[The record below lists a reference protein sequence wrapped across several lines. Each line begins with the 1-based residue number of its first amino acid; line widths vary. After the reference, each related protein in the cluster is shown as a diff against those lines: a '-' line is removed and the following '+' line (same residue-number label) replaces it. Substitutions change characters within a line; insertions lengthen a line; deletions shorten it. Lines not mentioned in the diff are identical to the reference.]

1 MEEKRK
7 YKLYQLLIIVASI
20 IGVWGFI
27 NPILIGWVFKDKDGY
42 ETYKEFGPVGDW
54 IGGTSTPIITLA
66 SFIILLAAFL
76 AQKEELQATREEM
89 NLTRKEFKEQN
100 KTLTR
105 QRFENTFFQ
114 MVSLH
119 HSIVNSIEHTEIESY
134 SKSYTETQYTS
145 KIIQGRAYI
154 SNIARPLVSYEWS
167 DTLDLRSLKQKYN
180 NIYQENQGELGHYF
194 RNLYHIIK
202 LIDESAEL
210 ENDNNSEFEERKKYI
225 RIIRAQLSTDELLL
239 LFYNSITDEGS
250 KFHALIIKYKL
261 LNNLS
266 VKLVP
271 NALRDLF
278 VSMKQE

>member
-27 NPILIGWVFKDKDGY
+27 NPILIGWIFKDKEGY
-42 ETYKEFGPVGDW
+42 GTYKEFGPVGDW

-76 AQKEELQATREEM
+76 AQKEELQATRDEM

-100 KTLTR
+100 KTLAR
-105 QRFENTFFQ
+105 QRFENTFFH

-119 HSIVNSIEHTEIESY
+119 HSIVNSIERTETESH
-134 SKSYTETQYTS
+134 SVSYTESQYTS
-145 KIIQGRAYI
+145 KIIRGRAYI
-154 SNIARPLVSYEWS
+154 SNIARPLVSSKWS
-167 DTLDLRSLKQKYN
+167 DVSQLWSLKQQYN
-180 NIYQENQGELGHYF
+180 NIYQENQSELGHYF

-210 ENDNNSEFEERKKYI
+210 ENDSDCELEERKKYI

-239 LFYNSITDEGS
+239 LLYNSLTDEGS
-250 KFHALIIKYKL
+250 KFHTLIIKYKL

-271 NALRDLF
+271 KALRDVF

>member
-145 KIIQGRAYI
+145 KIIRGRAYI

-239 LFYNSITDEGS
+239 LFYNSLTDEGS